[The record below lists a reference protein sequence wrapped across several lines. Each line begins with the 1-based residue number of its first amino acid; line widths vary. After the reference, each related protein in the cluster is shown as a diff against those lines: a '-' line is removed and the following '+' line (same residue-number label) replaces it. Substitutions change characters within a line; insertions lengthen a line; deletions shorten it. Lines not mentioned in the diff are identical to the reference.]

1 MIYTTKNTASADELE
16 AVLGTIPGI
25 EVLASS
31 ISDRGP
37 IHFLFLVDETLEGW
51 SALRLLRTVTQKEC
65 FDGSERM
72 AHLSLADSNIDDPDF
87 QLMWQLECCP
97 VCGLT
102 PGAILEALEAQGYG
116 PSDQEGGS

>member
-1 MIYTTKNTASADELE
+1 MSTKHAVTADDLQ
-16 AVLGTIPGI
+16 AVLGAIPGI

-65 FDGSERM
+65 SDGSERM

-87 QLMWQLECCP
+87 QLMWQLESCP
-97 VCGLT
+97 VCGLM
-102 PGAILEALEAQGYG
+102 PGEILEALEAQGYG